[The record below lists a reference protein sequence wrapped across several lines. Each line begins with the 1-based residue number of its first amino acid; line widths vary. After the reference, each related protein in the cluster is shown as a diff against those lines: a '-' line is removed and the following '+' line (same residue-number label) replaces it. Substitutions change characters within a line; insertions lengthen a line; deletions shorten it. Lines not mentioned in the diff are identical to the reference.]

1 MADYR
6 LVIEEFAPFQR
17 QVLDKDLNDPPAVP
31 AEGDRYIV
39 GGTPTGL
46 WTDHAQSIA
55 WYDGAAW
62 QFDTPEE
69 GWFVYV
75 ADEATFYLYASAAW
89 GEYAGGGD
97 MLKSVYDTGGADGI
111 VDKAEALDD
120 GAHTATAEDVEAAV
134 AWDLRYVAA
143 RKCVMLT
150 LPEPE

>member
-17 QVLDKDLNDPPAVP
+17 QVLDKDLNDPPGTP

-39 GGTPTGL
+39 GGTPTGA
-46 WTDHAQSIA
+46 WATHAADIA
-55 WYDGAAW
+55 WYTGSAW
-62 QFDTPEE
+62 AFDNAEE

-75 ADEATFYLYASAAW
+75 ADENKFYLYDGAAW
-89 GEYAGGGD
+89 GAFEAGGD
-97 MLKSVYDTGGADGI
+97 MLKSVYDTDVDGI

-120 GAHTATAEDVEAAV
+120 GTHSASAEDVEAAV

-143 RKCVMLT
+143 RKCVMVT
-150 LPEPE
+150 L